1 MLVRDATLLDSA
13 EILEWRNN
21 KNSRIMFFDSSII
34 AKKNH
39 DSWFSN
45 ALKNQFSKMFIG
57 EYENIKIGI
66 CRFDVIEDSNKAKV
80 SINMNP
86 ECRGKGLAK
95 NFLQKSIDKFWTEFD
110 TDLEARV
117 KHINIASLRIFQN
130 VGFYEIG
137 RSDTEV
143 LFMKAKPKKSSSF
156 SKKIL
161 FLGYDNSQTTLIEFL
176 EKNQHYVQKSSK
188 SPIEIFSERE
198 KDYLQNFD
206 LIISFGYRYIIPKDM
221 IDQSPLMIN
230 LHISMLP
237 YNRGSHPDFWSHYDS
252 TPSGVTIHVIDEG
265 IDTGDYLYQ
274 KPVTI
279 DPQNYTFRE
288 AHQILLNEIE
298 GLFISN
304 SDDILSGNFQ
314 LRKYTNSG
322 TYHNSCDLPAN
333 FLGWDQNIANEINR
347 LKSTS

>member
-13 EILEWRNN
+13 EILDWRNDE
-21 KNSRIMFFDSSII
+21 KSRIMFFDSSVI

-45 ALKNQFSKMFIG
+45 ALKNQYSKMFIG
-57 EYENIKIGI
+57 EHESIKIGI
-66 CRFDVIEDSNKAKV
+66 CRFDPIEGSNKSKV

-95 NFLQKSIDKFWTEFD
+95 TFLQKSIDKFWIEFNS
-110 TDLEARV
+110 DLEAKV
-117 KHINIASLRIFQN
+117 KHINIASLKIFQY

-143 LFMKAKPKKSSSF
+143 LFMQAKPKKSSCP

-176 EKNQHYVQKSSK
+176 EKNQHHVQQSSK
-188 SPIEIFSERE
+188 QVAEIFSEGE
-198 KDYLQNFD
+198 KCYFQNFD
-206 LIISFGYRYIIPKDM
+206 LIISFGYRYIIPKD
-221 IDQSPLMIN
+221 IISESPLIIN

-237 YNRGSHPDFWSHYDS
+237 YNRGRHPGFWSHYDS
-252 TPSGVTIHVIDEG
+252 TPSGVTIHLIDEG

-274 KPVTI
+274 IPVTI
-279 DPQNYTFRE
+279 DPQNHTFRE

-314 LRKYTNSG
+314 LRKYTHSG
-322 TYHNSCDLPAN
+322 TYHNSYDLPAN
-333 FLGWDQNIANEINR
+333 FLGWDQNIANEIYR